1 MPKVRK
7 AIPVTLTPGQRKQ
20 LERLWFYYG
29 NRGPKATYGN
39 HQFIQGFL
47 EHGRDHRPL
56 FTTRTPK
63 RDRPT
68 PECEQAVDAVL
79 GMKESKPEAA

>member
-1 MPKVRK
+1 MPKIRK
-7 AIPVTLTPGQRKQ
+7 AIPVTLTPEQRKQ
-20 LERLWFYYG
+20 IERLWFYYG
-29 NRGPKATYGN
+29 NYGPKTTYGN
-39 HQFIQGFL
+39 HHFIQGFL

-79 GMKESKPEAA
+79 AVKESKPEAA